1 MNHDEM
7 RRRPHHAN
15 RGKISRWIISQM
27 PVQALVDRLRAI
39 GADEQRMA
47 VALRARR
54 FRGGDIA
61 ASTRLVLD
69 HNRLPKHG
77 LEVLG
82 Q

>member
-1 MNHDEM
+1 
-7 RRRPHHAN
+7 
-15 RGKISRWIISQM
+15 M
-27 PVQALVDRLRAI
+27 PVQTLVDRLRAI

>member
-1 MNHDEM
+1 
-7 RRRPHHAN
+7 
-15 RGKISRWIISQM
+15 M
-27 PVQALVDRLRAI
+27 PVQTLVDGLRAI

-47 VALRARR
+47 VALPRR

>member
-1 MNHDEM
+1 
-7 RRRPHHAN
+7 
-15 RGKISRWIISQM
+15 M
-27 PVQALVDRLRAI
+27 PVQTLVDGLRAI

-47 VALRARR
+47 VTLRARR

-61 ASTRLVLD
+61 ASTRLVVD

>member
-1 MNHDEM
+1 MVCVPLVPMN
-7 RRRPHHAN
+7 
-15 RGKISRWIISQM
+15 SVW
-27 PVQALVDRLRAI
+27 
-39 GADEQRMA
+39 
-47 VALRARR
+47 LRARR

-61 ASTRLVLD
+61 ASTRLFLD